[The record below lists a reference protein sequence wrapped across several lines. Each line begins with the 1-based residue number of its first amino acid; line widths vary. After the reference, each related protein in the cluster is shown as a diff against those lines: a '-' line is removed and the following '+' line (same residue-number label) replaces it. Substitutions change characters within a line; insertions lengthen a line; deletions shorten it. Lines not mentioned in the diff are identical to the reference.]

1 MSCQEIINY
10 IIIPLCVSFLS
21 AFLIWLFAQLYSFN
35 ARQKIHHLLVVL
47 RDECV
52 AFEKYLKYKDYD
64 NALLISRRLM
74 DKTYEILILIKPFNY
89 FSLRKKSLMR
99 TLLANI
105 YLMCYHFV
113 GREIGY
119 DNEQEK
125 EVCCYDSYREISLI
139 EFKATPNEL
148 KHPNPSNFQPRASI
162 SAKILIELNSF
173 RVKKLNYILK
183 NTFAFNE
190 YPVSV
195 ENLKKYYFDLIDINL
210 FKDKITKDV
219 SKDFLLTIKTIK
231 KSKYDKII
239 NKLKKAK
246 KE

>member
-1 MSCQEIINY
+1 MGLECETIINY
-10 IIIPLCVSFLS
+10 IVIPLCVSFLS
-21 AFLIWLFAQLYSFN
+21 ALLIWLFTQLYSFG

-47 RDECV
+47 RDECI

-64 NALLISRRLM
+64 NALLISRRIM
-74 DKTYEILILIKPFNY
+74 DKTYEVLVLMKPFNY
-89 FSLRKKSLMR
+89 FSLRKKALMR

-105 YLMCYHFV
+105 YLMCYHFA

-125 EVCCYDSYREISLI
+125 EVCCYDAYREISSI
-139 EFKATPNEL
+139 GFKANLNEL
-148 KHPNPSNFQPRASI
+148 RHPDPSNFQPRASI
-162 SAKILIELNSF
+162 SAKILIELNNIK
-173 RVKKLNYILK
+173 VKSLNYILK
-183 NTFAFNE
+183 HTFAFNE

-210 FKDKITKDV
+210 FKDKITKTV
-219 SKDFLLTIKTIK
+219 SKDFLLTTNTIK

-239 NKLKKAK
+239 NKL
-246 KE
+246 